1 MVNTVFWTESAKL
14 KLKEIYSFYR
24 TAAGQKIADKLKS
37 KIFRKTRLLK
47 KNQFLGVIEPNLD
60 HLGLEHRFLV
70 LNNFK
75 IIYLNQG
82 RNVFITDIFDTRQ
95 NPIKISRSI
104 K

>member
-14 KLKEIYSFYR
+14 QLREIYSYYR
-24 TAAGQKIADKLKS
+24 TVAGQKIADRLKS
-37 KIFRKTRLLK
+37 KIFKKTRLLK

-70 LNNFK
+70 LSNFK
-75 IIYLNQG
+75 IIYLTQD

-95 NPIKISRSI
+95 NPKKIN
-104 K
+104 KE